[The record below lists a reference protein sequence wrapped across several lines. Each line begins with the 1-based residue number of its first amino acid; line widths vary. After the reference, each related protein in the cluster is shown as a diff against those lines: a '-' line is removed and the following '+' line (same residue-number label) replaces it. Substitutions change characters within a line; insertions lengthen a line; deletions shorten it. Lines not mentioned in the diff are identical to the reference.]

1 MSRRRSRFSISYEV
15 YEMRRREGRYM
26 GKLSELQIDKV
37 ASQKEILKKQL
48 DEDDIPSGLRTEL
61 QN

>member
-1 MSRRRSRFSISYEV
+1 
-15 YEMRRREGRYM
+15 M